1 MSIEFSVLNT
11 FSVGDP
17 APTTS
22 LDTSDLTRY
31 DESTIFS
38 TLAVESSFDSVY
50 HVNSGKGH
58 PRTKKQQK
66 MINIRGMYE

>member
-17 APTTS
+17 APMTL
-22 LDTSDLTRY
+22 LDTSDLTRN
-31 DESTIFS
+31 DESTMFS
-38 TLAVESSFDSVY
+38 TFDVESSIDSVY
-50 HVNSGKGH
+50 HVSSGKGH

-66 MINIRGMYE
+66 RSLLVQCTN